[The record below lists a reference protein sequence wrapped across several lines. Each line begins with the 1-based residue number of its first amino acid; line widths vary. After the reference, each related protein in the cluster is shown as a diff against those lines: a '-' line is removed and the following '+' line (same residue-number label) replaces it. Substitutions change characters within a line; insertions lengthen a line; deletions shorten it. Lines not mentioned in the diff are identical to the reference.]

1 MEIVRDIKL
10 HKDTTIRGLVDQFSE
25 AGGFTAKKLAIGANI
40 FKKMQQEKCIKFL
53 SFPSCLVAT
62 GTRGVLKDLVKNKK
76 VNVIITTAGTLALDV
91 LRTIRDFYA
100 GDFELD
106 DTDLKRKGYF
116 RIGSILIKEKD
127 YGPAFE
133 EFFQPV
139 LETLYKGG
147 YKSYSSR
154 ALVWLL
160 GEVLSNNKKAEESI
174 LYWAWKNKIPVYV
187 PGITDGL
194 FGSQLWLF
202 WQQHKDIKIDLM
214 QDENELSE
222 IVHHNKKSGALCL
235 GGGISKH
242 HTLWWAQFSEGL
254 DYAIYITT
262 AMEYDGSLSG
272 ARTREAIS
280 WGKINERA
288 KHITIEGDA
297 TVILPLLVAAVKE

>member
-1 MEIVRDIKL
+1 MDIVKDIKL
-10 HKDTTIRGLVDQFSE
+10 SKDIKISDLVNQFRS
-25 AGGFTAKKLAIGANI
+25 AGGFTAKKLATGAKI
-40 FKKMQQEKCIKFL
+40 FKRMQQEEGCVKFL

-62 GTRGVLKDLVKNKK
+62 GTRGVIRDLVKERK
-76 VNVIITTAGTLALDV
+76 VDVIVTTAGTLALDL

-100 GDFELD
+100 GSFNLD
-106 DTDLKRKGYF
+106 DAELKRKGYS
-116 RIGSILIKEKD
+116 RIGSVLIKERD
-127 YGPAFE
+127 YGSAFE
-133 EFFQPV
+133 DFFQPV

-154 ALVWLL
+154 ALAWLV
-160 GEVLSNNKKAEESI
+160 GEVLSNEKRAEESI

-202 WQQHKDIKIDLM
+202 WQQHKDINIDLL

-222 IVHHNKKSGALCL
+222 IIHHAKKSGALIL

-242 HTLWWAQFSEGL
+242 HTLWWNMFKDGL

-262 AMEYDGSLSG
+262 AVEHDGSLSG

-280 WGKINERA
+280 WGKINKDA
-288 KHITIEGDA
+288 KHVTIEGDA
-297 TVILPLLVAAVKE
+297 TILLPLLIS